1 MTLTHSGASELSQ
14 LMKGTTAG
22 ALIPEIVRRGFQ
34 DLLEAG
40 LPPISWTPSGGHSS
54 ECTGNYEIGP
64 AQLVKH
70 YAQLLV
76 EADDE
81 LAIRNFD
88 RCGWDAG
95 ELLWLL
101 KTWES

>member
-1 MTLTHSGASELSQ
+1 V
-14 LMKGTTAG
+14 K
-22 ALIPEIVRRGFQ
+22 
-34 DLLEAG
+34 
-40 LPPISWTPSGGHSS
+40 
-54 ECTGNYEIGP
+54 NYG
-64 AQLVKH
+64 
-70 YAQLLV
+70 QLLV